1 MQDKRSIAT
10 KLLLAPGLETSHAF
24 VYCMRPPPTLKCLVT
39 GNIELFPTGPSSLKV
54 RVHITRV
61 SDIMLQNRQIK

>member
-1 MQDKRSIAT
+1 MPLSVT
-10 KLLLAPGLETSHAF
+10 
-24 VYCMRPPPTLKCLVT
+24 PTLKCFVT
-39 GNIELFPTGPSSLKV
+39 GNIELFPTGPPSLKV